1 MILGS
6 DKMKKSILV
15 LFGGNSPE
23 YDVSLKSAYSVINA
37 INKELY
43 DIKLIGINR
52 SGDFYL
58 YEGDIEKIRNDTWHL
73 DKNCYDVLI
82 SGNTS
87 EHGIVVFKNDELI
100 IIHIDAAFPI
110 LHGKN
115 GEDGTIQGLLE
126 LGGIP
131 IIGCGVLSSALCM
144 DKYRAHKL
152 VESMG
157 IKVPKSV
164 LINKSI
170 NDFSNHI
177 EYLGF
182 PIFVKPLKAGSSF
195 GITKVEDKKDL
206 FKAVDKA
213 FEYDD
218 KVVLEENIDGFEVG
232 CAVLGN
238 EKPIIGEVDEIEL
251 SKGFFDYVEKYNLKT
266 SKIHMPAR
274 ITEEN
279 AKAIKETALKIYKIL
294 DCKDFARIDMFI
306 TKYRDIVFN
315 EVNTIPGFTAHSR
328 FPNML
333 KGIGMDFDEI
343 VNKIISLAV

>member
-1 MILGS
+1 
-6 DKMKKSILV
+6 MKKSILV

-43 DIKLIGINR
+43 DIKLIGISR

-58 YEGDIEKIRNDTWHL
+58 YEGNIEKIRNDTWHL
-73 DKNCYDVLI
+73 DKNCYDALI

-100 IIHIDAAFPI
+100 KIHIDAAFPI

-164 LINKSI
+164 LIDKSI
-170 NDFSNHI
+170 NDFSNPI
-177 EYLGF
+177 EYLSF

-218 KVVLEENIDGFEVG
+218 KVILEENIDGFEVG

-238 EKPIIGEVDEIEL
+238 DKPIIGEVDEIEF

-279 AKAIKETALKIYKIL
+279 AKVIKETALKIYKIL

-306 TKYRDIVFN
+306 TKDRDIVFN

>member
-43 DIKLIGINR
+43 DIKLIGISR

-58 YEGDIEKIRNDTWHL
+58 YEGNIEKIRNDTWHL
-73 DKNCYDVLI
+73 DKNCYDALI

-100 IIHIDAAFPI
+100 KIHIDAAFPI

-164 LINKSI
+164 LIDKSI
-170 NDFSNHI
+170 NDFSNPI
-177 EYLGF
+177 EYLSF

-218 KVVLEENIDGFEVG
+218 KVILEENIDGFEVG

-238 EKPIIGEVDEIEL
+238 DKPIIGEVDEIEF

-279 AKAIKETALKIYKIL
+279 AKVIKETALKIYKIL

-306 TKYRDIVFN
+306 TKDRDIVFN